1 MIKIFLLFFLPLS
14 LFASK
19 ILSYNIYDRTDRAD
33 IMITFDV
40 PYDGIIK
47 KIRTDSTIIIK
58 LQDASIESSKLKKIS
73 SKYIK
78 KLAITPL
85 ANYVQLVA
93 SVSDNVTLQVSKTS
107 DAYGLRLRFLE
118 ITPVQSST
126 LNSYKT
132 TQTEQTSSVNK
143 TTSLSSLPTKKV
155 SDMTESYYIVMVI
168 LVIGILILF
177 IIKKKLT
184 PKNNSFKQANELNLQ
199 NIPNAVSKNQNIQ
212 QDSEVSIRFQKNI
225 DDTNSVVMLDFLNQS
240 YLVIMGSNNVL
251 LDRFSDDKPTS
262 QEEFNII
269 LQDHQQMLDNF
280 LNNQEI
286 PKSDDSSVK
295 SYSQK
300 ASTISYNV

>member
-1 MIKIFLLFFLPLS
+1 MIKIFLLFILPLS
-14 LFASK
+14 LYASK

-58 LQDASIESSKLKKIS
+58 LQDASIESSKLKTIS

-93 SVSDNVTLQVSKTS
+93 SVSEGVTLQVSKTS
-107 DAYGLRLRFLE
+107 DAYGLRLRFHEETTLQKD
-118 ITPVQSST
+118 TQRSS
-126 LNSYKT
+126 NSASKT
-132 TQTEQTSSVNK
+132 TQETKK
-143 TTSLSSLPTKKV
+143 TNLSSLPTKKV
-155 SDMTESYYIVMVI
+155 SDMTQSYYIVMVI
-168 LVIGILILF
+168 LIIGILILF

-184 PKNNSFKQANELNLQ
+184 PKNNSLKQANDLNMPS
-199 NIPNAVSKNQNIQ
+199 NVSSVKNNH
-212 QDSEVSIRFQKNI
+212 QDAEVSIRFQKNI
-225 DDTNSVVMLDFLNQS
+225 DDVNSVVMLDFLNQS
-240 YLVIMGSNNVL
+240 YLVMMGSNNVL

-280 LNNQEI
+280 LNTQEI
-286 PKSDDSSVK
+286 PRSDDSNVK